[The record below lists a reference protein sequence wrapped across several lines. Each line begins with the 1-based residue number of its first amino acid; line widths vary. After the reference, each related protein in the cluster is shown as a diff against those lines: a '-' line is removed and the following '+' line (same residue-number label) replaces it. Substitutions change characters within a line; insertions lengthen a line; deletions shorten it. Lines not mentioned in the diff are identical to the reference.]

1 MNEENQVYFVD
12 SDTLPPAALERKHR
26 LEQDP
31 SFRTNHM
38 EYMKGMEIIQSD
50 IKDKVLKAMD
60 EFDYDAY
67 TAADVERALSHETC
81 SVEDFKALISPA
93 AAVNVGYKFAPAFGA
108 RLGVSGW
115 QAKAGWVTPS
125 QTYQYK
131 YLQGNLDL
139 MADLSTLFCGF
150 NPKRVF
156 NGYIFGGVGLN
167 HAFDNDEA
175 NALDTRSHELE
186 YLWQDKQNLIAGRMG
201 LGCDLRLND
210 RLAINIE
217 GNANA
222 LSDKFNS
229 KKAGNC
235 DWQFNVLVGLNIK
248 LGKSYKKTAPVY
260 YEPEPIV
267 EQPKPQPVVK
277 QPEPEPVAVVVEP
290 MKQNIFFALN
300 SALLQKDQ
308 QSKIDAMV
316 AYMEKY
322 PASKVAITGYADKET
337 GNPRI
342 NMTLSEKRAK
352 IVADA
357 LKDKGIAPDRIVT
370 DFKGDTVQPFRV
382 PEENRVS
389 VCIAE

>member
-370 DFKGDTVQPFRV
+370 DFKGDTVQPYQK
-382 PEENRVS
+382 PEENRVCI
-389 VCIAE
+389 CIAE

>member
-1 MNEENQVYFVD
+1 MRIRNLLIAILTVSSTVAFAQEQRQIKEEGKTVFKPHWFMQVQAG
-12 SDTLPPAALERKHR
+12 AAHTVGE
-26 LEQDP
+26 
-31 SFRTNHM
+31 
-38 EYMKGMEIIQSD
+38 
-50 IKDKVLKAMD
+50 
-60 EFDYDAY
+60 
-67 TAADVERALSHETC
+67 ADFT
-81 SVEDFKALISPA
+81 DLISPA

-186 YLWQDKQNLIAGRMG
+186 YLWQDKQNLVAGRMG

-217 GNANA
+217 GNANV

-277 QPEPEPVAVVVEP
+277 QPEPEPVAVIVEP

-300 SALLQKDQ
+300 SALLQDDQ
-308 QSKIDAMV
+308 LAKIDVMIK
-316 AYMEKY
+316 YMEKN
-322 PASKVAITGYADKET
+322 PTSKVTVTGYADKET
-337 GNPRI
+337 GNSNI

-352 IVADA
+352 NVVEA
-357 LKDKGIAPDRIVT
+357 LKAKGIAADRIIT
-370 DFKGDTVQPFRV
+370 SYKGDTVQPYQK
-382 PEENRVS
+382 PEENRVCI
-389 VCIAE
+389 CIAE

>member
-1 MNEENQVYFVD
+1 MKKLLATVLLMSSTVAFSQEQRIKEPEKTTFTPHWFIQAEVG
-12 SDTLPPAALERKHR
+12 AAHTVGEAKFT
-26 LEQDP
+26 D
-31 SFRTNHM
+31 
-38 EYMKGMEIIQSD
+38 
-50 IKDKVLKAMD
+50 
-60 EFDYDAY
+60 
-67 TAADVERALSHETC
+67 
-81 SVEDFKALISPA
+81 LISPA

-186 YLWQDKQNLIAGRMG
+186 YLWQDKQNLVAGRMG

-217 GNANA
+217 GNANV

>member
-1 MNEENQVYFVD
+1 MRIRNLLIAILTVSSTVAFAQEQRQIKEEGKTVFKPHWFMQVQAG
-12 SDTLPPAALERKHR
+12 AAHTVGE
-26 LEQDP
+26 
-31 SFRTNHM
+31 
-38 EYMKGMEIIQSD
+38 
-50 IKDKVLKAMD
+50 
-60 EFDYDAY
+60 
-67 TAADVERALSHETC
+67 ADFT
-81 SVEDFKALISPA
+81 DLISPA

-186 YLWQDKQNLIAGRMG
+186 YLWQDKQNLVAGRMG

-217 GNANA
+217 GNANV

-322 PASKVAITGYADKET
+322 PASKVADKET

>member
-1 MNEENQVYFVD
+1 MRIRNLLIAILTVSSTVAFAQEQRQIKEEGKTVFKPHWFMQVQAG
-12 SDTLPPAALERKHR
+12 AAHTVGE
-26 LEQDP
+26 
-31 SFRTNHM
+31 
-38 EYMKGMEIIQSD
+38 
-50 IKDKVLKAMD
+50 
-60 EFDYDAY
+60 
-67 TAADVERALSHETC
+67 ADFT
-81 SVEDFKALISPA
+81 DLISPA

-186 YLWQDKQNLIAGRMG
+186 YLWQDKQNLVAGRMG

-217 GNANA
+217 GNANV

-277 QPEPEPVAVVVEP
+277 QPEPEPVAVVVEPMKQKPVVVVEP

>member
-1 MNEENQVYFVD
+1 MRIRNLLIAILTVSSTVAFAQEQRQIKEEGKTVFKPHWFMQVQAG
-12 SDTLPPAALERKHR
+12 AAHTVGE
-26 LEQDP
+26 
-31 SFRTNHM
+31 
-38 EYMKGMEIIQSD
+38 
-50 IKDKVLKAMD
+50 
-60 EFDYDAY
+60 
-67 TAADVERALSHETC
+67 ADFT
-81 SVEDFKALISPA
+81 DLISPA

-156 NGYIFGGVGLN
+156 NAYIFGGVGLN

-186 YLWQDKQNLIAGRMG
+186 YLWQDKQNLVAGRMG

-217 GNANA
+217 GNANV

-260 YEPEPIV
+260 Y
-267 EQPKPQPVVK
+267 
-277 QPEPEPVAVVVEP
+277 EPEPVAVVVEP

>member
-1 MNEENQVYFVD
+1 MRIRNLLIAILTVSSTVAFAQEQRQIKEEGKTVFKPHWFMQVQAG
-12 SDTLPPAALERKHR
+12 AAHTVGE
-26 LEQDP
+26 
-31 SFRTNHM
+31 
-38 EYMKGMEIIQSD
+38 
-50 IKDKVLKAMD
+50 
-60 EFDYDAY
+60 
-67 TAADVERALSHETC
+67 ADFT
-81 SVEDFKALISPA
+81 DLISPA
-93 AAVNVGYKFAPAFGA
+93 AAVNVGYKFAPIFGV

-186 YLWQDKQNLIAGRMG
+186 YLWQDKQNLVAGRFG

-217 GNANA
+217 GNANV

>member
-1 MNEENQVYFVD
+1 MRIRNLLIAILTVSSTVAFAQEQRQIKEEGKTVFKPHWFMQVQAG
-12 SDTLPPAALERKHR
+12 AAHTVGE
-26 LEQDP
+26 
-31 SFRTNHM
+31 
-38 EYMKGMEIIQSD
+38 
-50 IKDKVLKAMD
+50 
-60 EFDYDAY
+60 
-67 TAADVERALSHETC
+67 ADFT
-81 SVEDFKALISPA
+81 DLISPA

-115 QAKAGWVTPS
+115 QAKAGGDTPS

-186 YLWQDKQNLIAGRMG
+186 YLWQDKQNLVAGRMG

-217 GNANA
+217 GNANV

>member
-1 MNEENQVYFVD
+1 MKKLLATVLLMSSTVAFSQEQRIKEPEKTTFTPHWFIQAEVG
-12 SDTLPPAALERKHR
+12 AAHTVGEAKFT
-26 LEQDP
+26 D
-31 SFRTNHM
+31 
-38 EYMKGMEIIQSD
+38 
-50 IKDKVLKAMD
+50 
-60 EFDYDAY
+60 
-67 TAADVERALSHETC
+67 
-81 SVEDFKALISPA
+81 LISPA
-93 AAVNVGYKFAPAFGA
+93 AAVNVGYKFAPIFGV

-186 YLWQDKQNLIAGRMG
+186 YLWQDKQNLVAGRMG

-217 GNANA
+217 GNANV

-357 LKDKGIAPDRIVT
+357 LKAKGIAGDRIVT

>member
-1 MNEENQVYFVD
+1 MRIRNLLVAILTVSSTVAFAQEQRQIKEEGKIVFKPHWFMQVQAG
-12 SDTLPPAALERKHR
+12 AAHTVGE
-26 LEQDP
+26 
-31 SFRTNHM
+31 
-38 EYMKGMEIIQSD
+38 
-50 IKDKVLKAMD
+50 
-60 EFDYDAY
+60 
-67 TAADVERALSHETC
+67 ADFT
-81 SVEDFKALISPA
+81 DLISPA

-131 YLQGNLDL
+131 YLQGNLDI

-156 NGYIFGGVGLN
+156 NAYIFGGAGLN

-260 YEPEPIV
+260 YETEPIV

-357 LKDKGIAPDRIVT
+357 LKAKGIAADRIVT